1 MERIKPRD
9 SSENRGISF
18 RKRFIFKSL
27 SIVKIEIV
35 AIVTLP
41 KTIMKGLR
49 DKNFPNSPASPKRN
63 TAT

>member
-1 MERIKPRD
+1 MERIEPRE
-9 SSENRGISF
+9 SSENRGIPF
-18 RKRFIFKSL
+18 RKSFIFKSL

-49 DKNFPNSPASPKRN
+49 DKNFPNNPASPKRN
-63 TAT
+63 TAI